1 MCEHNQKPY
10 NCIDCQEKKEQRD
23 REEAIANG
31 ARYQSTLRD
40 DPGYFPGD
48 GGGLIG
54 FIIQLIVELC
64 CAIKDR
70 TKGK

>member
-10 NCIDCQEKKEQRD
+10 NCVDCQEKKEQRD

-40 DPGYFPGD
+40 DPGYFP
-48 GGGLIG
+48 
-54 FIIQLIVELC
+54 
-64 CAIKDR
+64 
-70 TKGK
+70 